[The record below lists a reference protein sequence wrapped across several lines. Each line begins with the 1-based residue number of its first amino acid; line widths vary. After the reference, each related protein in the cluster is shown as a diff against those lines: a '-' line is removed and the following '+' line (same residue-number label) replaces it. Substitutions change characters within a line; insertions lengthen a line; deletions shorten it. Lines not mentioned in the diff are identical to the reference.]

1 MKLSIV
7 ELNTPILKQWRT
19 DKNST
24 WDWKHFRPQET
35 QKRDG
40 SAWPLFFRI
49 TLGAFFLMGNRL
61 VSFSQTIA
69 CAFCFIGCWI
79 CHPLP
84 DASDPQFG
92 PFPLTSL
99 RSQSET
105 TEDVLSSW
113 IFHKKILLTPLDIF
127 PTPQFHNY
135 VTSYEDKCH
144 PAGSVDKQDRLDWLP
159 LGSPSENND

>member
-1 MKLSIV
+1 MI
-7 ELNTPILKQWRT
+7 
-19 DKNST
+19 
-24 WDWKHFRPQET
+24 
-35 QKRDG
+35 
-40 SAWPLFFRI
+40 
-49 TLGAFFLMGNRL
+49 GNRL

-69 CAFCFIGCWI
+69 CAFYFIDCWI
-79 CHPLP
+79 CYPLP

-135 VTSYEDKCH
+135 VISYEDKCH